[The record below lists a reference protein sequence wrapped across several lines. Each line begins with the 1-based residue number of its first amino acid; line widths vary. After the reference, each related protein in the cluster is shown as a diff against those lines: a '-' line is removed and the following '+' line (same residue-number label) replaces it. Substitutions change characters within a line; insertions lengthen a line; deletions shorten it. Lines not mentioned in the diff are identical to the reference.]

1 MAKYLLLY
9 NASSCLL
16 WLYMLI
22 SLITTTTPYPTIEPY
37 TRWTQTL
44 SIAEIVHAA
53 TGSSHLLSLNLN
65 LYSYSTEELIVL
77 IGITRAPVSTTFI
90 QIFTRCVQVWAID
103 HGYPELFTASASASA
118 GLELLAPA
126 SVYAAMVFAWSL
138 ADVVRYAYFVV
149 LLAGLGMPG
158 WLKWLRYSHFPL
170 INIYT
175 DQKETDC

>member
-1 MAKYLLLY
+1 M
-9 NASSCLL
+9 
-16 WLYMLI
+16 
-22 SLITTTTPYPTIEPY
+22 
-37 TRWTQTL
+37 
-44 SIAEIVHAA
+44 
-53 TGSSHLLSLNLN
+53 
-65 LYSYSTEELIVL
+65 

-158 WLKWLRYSHFPL
+158 WLKWLRYPSIALLKMHTC
-170 INIYT
+170 IHAIHMR
-175 DQKETDC
+175 D